1 MAVIITRGTPPALK
15 CLSNANRTIAECS
28 GKSFVRSFLLP
39 QFRDHEQT
47 PVPRCDERATAWQ
60 PRPRR
65 YQSAGEHAKYYGEAR
80 TLEIGE
86 KIVWRNCEFVPT
98 GSSSATWKYTQGSST
113 GAIHKGIPGLK
124 SAGQLLRC
132 DWGDSGCPRAPQ
144 QFPRAIPEGSADLIS
159 GFLVVRRHPR
169 GE

>member
-1 MAVIITRGTPPALK
+1 VAVIITRGTPPALK

-124 SAGQLLRC
+124 SAGQVLRYDLGAAAVPGLLSNSP
-132 DWGDSGCPRAPQ
+132 GLSPRDQ
-144 QFPRAIPEGSADLIS
+144 QT
-159 GFLVVRRHPR
+159 
-169 GE
+169 